1 MHFLRAK
8 RKHAERVQKE
18 KDDAL
23 LSRFK
28 LLCDN
33 IDVELDAPVRPRLG
47 AADVQLDELGCPVL
61 PPNPNLRLRPTCV
74 EPCISNLSLKDMP
87 LSEINRLW
95 FDNIKKKRL
104 ADPLS
109 ELHALLRC

>member
-1 MHFLRAK
+1 M
-8 RKHAERVQKE
+8 QKE

-23 LSRFK
+23 LSRFE
-28 LLCDN
+28 LLCGN

-47 AADVQLDELGCPVL
+47 AADVQLDELGWPV
-61 PPNPNLRLRPTCV
+61 PSSNPNLRLWPTCV

-95 FDNIKKKRL
+95 FDDIKKKRL

-109 ELHALLRC
+109 ELNALMRC